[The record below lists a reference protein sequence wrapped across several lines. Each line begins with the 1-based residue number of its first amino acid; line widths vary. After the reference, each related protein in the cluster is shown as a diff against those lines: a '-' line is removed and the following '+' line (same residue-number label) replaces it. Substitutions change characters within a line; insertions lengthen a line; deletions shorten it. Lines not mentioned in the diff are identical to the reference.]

1 MTSKAMTPLEEL
13 AGLIIEKGRK
23 ILVAENPVDLKSLH
37 GANSVFILQLPEGS
51 SAAGGRAG
59 GFGERRLEKLY
70 CFHYEDGACRKL
82 YEVDSPEK
90 LERFD
95 LPYHA
100 AGTPVILPDGSEK
113 VISGV
118 IDPEFVESYKQVV

>member
-1 MTSKAMTPLEEL
+1 MPSGIDMTPLDEL
-13 AGLIIEKGRK
+13 AKLISEKGRK
-23 ILVAENPVDLKSLH
+23 ILVAQNPVDLRTLQ
-37 GANSVFILQLPEGS
+37 GENSVFILQLPEGS

-59 GFGERRLEKLY
+59 GFGERRLSKLY
-70 CFHYEDGACRKL
+70 CFHYSQGACRKL

-100 AGTPVILPDGSEK
+100 RSEEHTSELQSPMYL
-113 VISGV
+113 V
-118 IDPEFVESYKQVV
+118 